1 MRGWGRWVWLFR
13 VRRGSGGRIR
23 ARVAGMA
30 RRRGRV
36 GWCISFFGGL
46 RMFRVGWVCWGWWR
60 MRARVKKACERCVGA
75 CTAFGYGRVC
85 EVEML
90 KGRGV
95 CVGYRVN
102 SGSGCLHVNI
112 DRREIVEERRR
123 WGMRRLHGVKDRC
136 GTRNR
141 V

>member
-1 MRGWGRWVWLFR
+1 MGNCAV
-13 VRRGSGGRIR
+13 
-23 ARVAGMA
+23 
-30 RRRGRV
+30 
-36 GWCISFFGGL
+36 
-46 RMFRVGWVCWGWWR
+46 
-60 MRARVKKACERCVGA
+60 
-75 CTAFGYGRVC
+75 FGYGRGC
-85 EVEML
+85 ELEML
-90 KGRGV
+90 KDGGV

-123 WGMRRLHGVKDRC
+123 WGMRRLPGVKDRC